1 MSRVACIFCVYT
13 KKIQVTSGMFHGIPR
28 ESIALLLYS
37 MSISLENLRKF
48 SRELG
53 NLRKFPKTLE
63 KLQNRF

>member
-13 KKIQVTSGMFHGIPR
+13 KKIQVTSGMFHDIPR
-28 ESIALLLYS
+28 ESNALLLYS

-48 SRELG
+48 SKELG
-53 NLRKFPKTLE
+53 NLRKFPKALE